1 MSNFLSDR
9 KKKYL
14 LIDKKANSILIVISH
29 FLFFSFQNYEH
40 EEKENLQRGPTK
52 GRWASSTKLLPLVGG
67 PPKAAA
73 LVVVWC
79 YGAAFGEKKK
89 KRRSRLWC
97 PSKQPKQPTFFLL
110 SFFNFYFSKVK
121 KKAFTCLGQ
130 AQVVNYIK
138 SHII

>member
-89 KRRSRLWC
+89 KEEAGCGVQASSQSN
-97 PSKQPKQPTFFLL
+97 PL
-110 SFFNFYFSKVK
+110 SFF
-121 KKAFTCLGQ
+121 
-130 AQVVNYIK
+130 
-138 SHII
+138 